1 MRKNITD
8 RTLKALKPGDEIMDS
23 VVPSF
28 GVRVSGTKKSFV
40 VVKRFPGSSN
50 PTRRTLGAYGEITL
64 EQARNKARSW
74 LETIGRGSG
83 SIQGRRAAA
92 AGRYRGGAGQTG
104 SHLRVRIFPPMSPAK
119 HRNSKQAEPLRT
131 NSGVYVRHGCSGP

>member
-74 LETIGRGSG
+74 LETIGRGSDP
-83 SIQGRRAAA
+83 SKEEERQRQAAIEAERA
-92 AGRYRGGAGQTG
+92 
-104 SHLRVRIFPPMSPAK
+104 
-119 HRNSKQAEPLRT
+119 KQAATFGSAFFLLCHPQSIETQNRQ
-131 NSGVYVRHGCSGP
+131 NH